1 MLRSIHLSMLALAI
15 ATAQP
20 IVLKT
25 TTILDGKGHVLR
37 NKQIAVDGH
46 RIASVSDGDT
56 RATYDLSGLTV
67 MPRVSWSC
75 SAGAVPL

>member
-46 RIASVSDGDT
+46 RIASD
-56 RATYDLSGLTV
+56 
-67 MPRVSWSC
+67 PR
-75 SAGAVPL
+75 